1 LEGAVIFIAL
11 GLVCFCV
18 IVGVIVVRVVLMVP

>member
-1 LEGAVIFIAL
+1 VARMIVIGL

>member
-1 LEGAVIFIAL
+1 MIGIAL
-11 GLVCFCV
+11 CLVCFCV

>member
-1 LEGAVIFIAL
+1 MIWIAL
-11 GLVCFCV
+11 GMVCFCV